1 MLEELRKAIEEAT
14 GVGAGLLRKS
24 QMAFDF
30 SAPAVQPHHVAYLR
44 TNARG
49 TTSRIKAQGSPSVQE
64 HHSAPPASSPQGG
77 NAMQTASNAKP
88 APDARKMV
96 EELKEAYAKYDRVSH
111 GFHINPD
118 HPDFAPDKYL
128 ATAKKILKYKSYE
141 QFSPTGRGKVVEML
155 NRHIK
160 EMEEHQEGPK
170 HEAQESATQ
179 ETAERQAREDRSG
192 GMPVTAWAT
201 HTPLHDRH
209 GKPLHLGDKIRA
221 QVSTGR
227 YGATKIIEHTIT
239 QAHHPHGGINTQG
252 HLIVFD
258 YKGDKGIGYTQFKE
272 YSVHDHETWV
282 EKVEAHDQD
291 EQPVVVQEA
300 KVDQGHRIPQRP
312 AYPAPSSM
320 TTTDLQKII
329 ESREA
334 YTEDFLGDLKPGDK
348 TELVW
353 GSGQKQQITIQGEV
367 AAAPSPEVAKLIDK
381 VEKAAKGLLANP
393 AVAEYHPNI
402 ERKLAGLREHP
413 TAQAALQVVNDLK
426 LIAEKA
432 KQAAAGPTPEKG
444 SDGKYII
451 PPSLRS
457 AMSGM
462 RPEADRYIS
471 PSTTDREKNTYYV
484 ELDRYRRHDMGD
496 GEDGWMEPE
505 EITKD
510 FNKGADRYKHRIE
523 ALNTALAANGFE
535 PNASFDLGEKGH
547 FSMEVTLEP
556 KVTAT
561 KDAKKHLKELAA
573 VTARPEDYLKGVFTP
588 PGGGFSYRKDYLHQP
603 IDAVIQSA
611 KYSPRAVKER
621 LHTIKESK
629 AKTIADHWSK
639 VSGKTISR

>member
-1 MLEELRKAIEEAT
+1 MPT
-14 GVGAGLLRKS
+14 
-24 QMAFDF
+24 
-30 SAPAVQPHHVAYLR
+30 APS
-44 TNARG
+44 
-49 TTSRIKAQGSPSVQE
+49 TTS
-64 HHSAPPASSPQGG
+64 
-77 NAMQTASNAKP
+77 

-96 EELKEAYAKYDRVSH
+96 EELKEAYAKYDKVSH
-111 GFHINPD
+111 GFHINPE

-128 ATAKKILKYKSYE
+128 ATAKKILKYRSYE

-155 NRHIK
+155 SRHIK
-160 EMEEHQEGPK
+160 ELEEHQEGPK
-170 HEAQESATQ
+170 HEAQESPAQ
-179 ETAERQAREDRSG
+179 EAREHDHDD
-192 GMPVTAWAT
+192 PLKPQVTGWNSR
-201 HTPLHDRH
+201 TPLHDRH
-209 GKPLHLGDKIRA
+209 GNPLHVGDKIRA

-227 YGATKIIEHTIT
+227 YGQTKIIEHTIT
-239 QAHHPHGGINTQG
+239 RSHEPYGAINTQAQ
-252 HLIVFD
+252 LIPFEL
-258 YKGDKGIGYTQFKE
+258 KGGKGIGHTKFDDFE
-272 YSVHDHETWV
+272 HGHETWV
-282 EKVEAHDQD
+282 EKVGAEP
-291 EQPVVVQEA
+291 QPVTVQEA
-300 KVDQGHRIPQRP
+300 TVDQGHRIPQRP

-320 TTTDLQKII
+320 TTQDLQKII

-334 YTEDFLGDLKPGDK
+334 YTEDFLGDLKAGDK

-367 AAAPSPEVAKLIDK
+367 AAGPSPEVTKLIEK

-393 AVAEYHPNI
+393 AVAEYHQNI
-402 ERKLAGLREHP
+402 ENKLAGLRQHP

-432 KQAAAGPTPEKG
+432 KQAAAGPTAEKG
-444 SDGKYII
+444 ADGKYII
-451 PPSLRS
+451 PPSLRN

-462 RPEADRYIS
+462 RPESDRYDS
-471 PSTTDREKNTYYV
+471 PSTNDREKNTYYV

-510 FNKGADRYKHRIE
+510 FNKLADRYKHRIE

-561 KDAKKHLKELAA
+561 KEAKKHLKELAA
-573 VTARPEDYLKGVFTP
+573 ATARPEDYLKGVFTP
-588 PGGGFSYRKDYLHQP
+588 PGGGFSYRNDYLHQP
-603 IDAVIQSA
+603 IDTVLQSA